1 METVK
6 VGPVSVSQLN
16 NYLKQR
22 LDKDEALRLV
32 CVEGELSNFT
42 DHASGHMYFSLK
54 DRESAIK
61 AVMFRG
67 HRQGLTFRPASGMK
81 VIVVGDVSFY
91 PKAGTVQL
99 YVQHMF
105 PAGQGSVQADFEALK
120 AKLGAEGLFDAA
132 HKKPI
137 PRYPEKIAIITS
149 PTGAAVRDIKNVLTR
164 RYPLASAELFPV
176 TVQGEAAAAE
186 IVQAL
191 RAVNQSEAYDVAL
204 LARGG
209 GSVEDLSVF
218 NDEALAR
225 AIYASDVPVITGIG
239 HEIDFTIADFAA
251 DMRAPTP
258 SAAAELAVPDQ
269 KDLLLTLDSI
279 SDRFGALMQGR
290 IEAGRAMLALYD
302 GQSRRSLEARIGRE
316 AQNCSLIFE
325 KLSSRAMR
333 ALQGHRTRFERGAA
347 KLEAQ
352 SPLARFGGG
361 FIYAE
366 AEERPLESIRQIS
379 PGDKVRLRTWDGAAI
394 AVIEQTEKEQVR

>member
-1 METVK
+1 M
-6 VGPVSVSQLN
+6 
-16 NYLKQR
+16 
-22 LDKDEALRLV
+22 
-32 CVEGELSNFT
+32 
-42 DHASGHMYFSLK
+42 
-54 DRESAIK
+54 
-61 AVMFRG
+61 
-67 HRQGLTFRPASGMK
+67 
-81 VIVVGDVSFY
+81 
-91 PKAGTVQL
+91 
-99 YVQHMF
+99 
-105 PAGQGSVQADFEALK
+105 
-120 AKLGAEGLFDAA
+120 
-132 HKKPI
+132 
-137 PRYPEKIAIITS
+137 
-149 PTGAAVRDIKNVLTR
+149 LTR

-333 ALQGHRTRFERGAA
+333 ALQRASNT
-347 KLEAQ
+347 
-352 SPLARFGGG
+352 
-361 FIYAE
+361 
-366 AEERPLESIRQIS
+366 
-379 PGDKVRLRTWDGAAI
+379 V
-394 AVIEQTEKEQVR
+394 